1 MMKTRSGS
9 LTGMQMSV
17 EILRPFLFFIN
28 YLAVRRGRI
37 GARDRDCM
45 MSCFRIVLEDITSN
59 GMLLLQYSTFV
70 LRLLMVE
77 RRGLSLSSA
86 VF

>member
-1 MMKTRSGS
+1 MMNSRTGS
-9 LTGMQMSV
+9 LPGMHMSV

-28 YLAVRRGRI
+28 YLCVRNGKI

-59 GMLLLQYSTFV
+59 GMSLLEYSHFCNKIV
-70 LRLLMVE
+70 Y
-77 RRGLSLSSA
+77 G
-86 VF
+86 